1 MALQQAINTIDED
14 TVIDGGGGGG
24 GTGATTWSVS
34 GYVLDEDSLPIF
46 GASVFI
52 QLNSGGYNYTKQTD
66 RNGYFVKTGMP
77 YPSGEV
83 TVSYTG
89 YENASDYFTRY
100 DNNLH
105 IILTRFTVEEMT
117 ITITF
122 YKQTNTSKT
131 LISEG
136 EIEVYLNE
144 GSPLYVYKSSY
155 SVLVTDTAVIKA
167 IYQNKTITHTFL
179 YRAGNMVTYDYIFD
193 MTDSSGETGG
203 ETGGDDTGGGSGSS
217 ESTTYTYTF
226 KIMFNG
232 TQISPSYYKIIN
244 ADTEISYGSVANLTL
259 PPYQNIKC
267 ELLDSSVWFY
277 KLWAGNNYI
286 SSVKQLPARND
297 TIIINFTS
305 VKKPLALTVKDG
317 ETTLSSSDY
326 LIDPSIDDGVS
337 LDVQYTVYRS
347 GKSQSFKYVVT
358 DNPTNLTKT
367 ITFNTIQPSGG
378 GEGEGEQ
385 TSNNHGNVGD
395 LYHIHQGIWKP
406 ARKKVN

>member
-1 MALQQAINTIDED
+1 MALQQAVNTIEED

-24 GTGATTWSVS
+24 GTGSTTWSVS
-34 GYVLDEDSLPIF
+34 GYVRDEDELPIF

-52 QLNSGGYNYTKQTD
+52 QLNSGNYNYTKQTD
-66 RNGYFVKTGMP
+66 KNGYFVKTGMP

-83 TVSYTG
+83 TVSCTG
-89 YENASDYFTRY
+89 YKNAWDNFTRY
-100 DNNLH
+100 DNNLN
-105 IILTRFTVEEMT
+105 IILTRIAVQTEMS

-131 LISEG
+131 LING
-136 EIEVYLNE
+136 EDIAVYLNE
-144 GSPLYVYKSSY
+144 DSPLYVTRSSY
-155 SVLVTDTAVIKA
+155 SVFITANTVIKA
-167 IYQNKTITHTFL
+167 IYQNKTVSHRFL
-179 YRAGNMVTYDYIFD
+179 YVAGGNLTYDYIFD
-193 MTDSSGETGG
+193 MTDTGG
-203 ETGGDDTGGGSGSS
+203 ETGGDDTGGESG

-244 ADTEISYGSVANLTL
+244 ADTGISYGSIANLTL

-326 LIDPSIDDGVS
+326 LINPSIDDGVS

-358 DNPTNLTKT
+358 NNPTNLTKT

-378 GEGEGEQ
+378 NEGEGEQ

>member
-1 MALQQAINTIDED
+1 MALQQAVNTIDED

-52 QLNSGGYNYTKQTD
+52 QLNSGGYNYTRQTD

-89 YENASDYFTRY
+89 YENASDNFTRY

-105 IILTRFTVEEMT
+105 IILTRLAVQNNMT

-122 YKQTNTSKT
+122 YKQTNTAKT
-131 LISEG
+131 LING
-136 EIEVYLNE
+136 EEIVVYLNE
-144 GSPLYVYKSSY
+144 DAPLYVHRSSY
-155 SVLVTDTAVIKA
+155 SVLVTDIAVIKA
-167 IYQNKTITHTFL
+167 IYQDKTVTHIFS
-179 YRAGNMVTYDYIFD
+179 YVAGNNVTYDYIFD
-193 MTDSSGETGG
+193 MTDSGG
-203 ETGGDDTGGGSGSS
+203 GTGGDDTGGETG

-244 ADTEISYGSVANLTL
+244 NDTNISYGSVANLTL

-267 ELLDSSVWFY
+267 ELLDSTVYFY

-305 VKKPLALTVKDG
+305 VKKPLTLTVKDG

-326 LIDPSIDDGVS
+326 LVDPSIDEGVS
-337 LDVQYTVYRS
+337 LGVQYTVYRS

-358 DNPTNLTKT
+358 NNPTNLTRT
-367 ITFNTIQPSGG
+367 ITFNTTQPSGGG
-378 GEGEGEQ
+378 GEGEGQQ

-395 LYHIHQGIWKP
+395 LYYIHQGIWKP